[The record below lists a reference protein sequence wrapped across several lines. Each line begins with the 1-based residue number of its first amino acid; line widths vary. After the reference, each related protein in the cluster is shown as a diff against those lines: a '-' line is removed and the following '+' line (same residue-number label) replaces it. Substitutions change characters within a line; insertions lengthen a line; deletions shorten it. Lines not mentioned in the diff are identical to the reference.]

1 MAGRIVNVLRS
12 APALLLAPESYL
24 RAVFVLTGAA
34 LALAL
39 GIADFTILSLVATAG
54 TPAWATALAGV
65 VLVGGPLLVG
75 LVPAVRQVEGAAV
88 QSLLAAGFPDGPPGA
103 AADWPQRRRT
113 LGWFLSHVFTG
124 VLVVAAVLGLIAL
137 AGNWWTI
144 PAAAATVLGT
154 LLAGRFLA
162 WLGPRVDGI
171 AATRQLGQFDS
182 GGPAVIVVTTFEN
195 DDYVYDALQAG
206 ARGFLLK
213 RSTAEDFINAIRTV
227 HEGESLLF
235 PAAVRRLATRHGGPG
250 GRGLAEANLTD
261 REAEVLRL
269 IAQGRSNAEIA
280 AELFLGVETVK
291 THVRNVL
298 AKLGARD
305 RVQAVI
311 TAFESGF
318 IR

>member
-1 MAGRIVNVLRS
+1 M
-12 APALLLAPESYL
+12 LLADDEPLVRSGL
-24 RAVFVLTGAA
+24 RAILESEPDLTVVGE
-34 LALAL
+34 
-39 GIADFTILSLVATAG
+39 AD
-54 TPAWATALAGV
+54 
-65 VLVGGPLLVG
+65 
-75 LVPAVRQVEGAAV
+75 
-88 QSLLAAGFPDGPPGA
+88 DGA
-103 AADWPQRRRT
+103 AAVIAQARRT
-113 LGWFLSHVFTG
+113 RPDI
-124 VLVVAAVLGLIAL
+124 VLMDV
-137 AGNWWTI
+137 
-144 PAAAATVLGT
+144 
-154 LLAGRFLA
+154 RM
-162 WLGPRVDGI
+162 PRVDGI
-171 AATRQLGQFDS
+171 AATRQLGQFDG

-227 HEGESLLF
+227 HDGRV
-235 PAAVRRLATRHGGPG
+235 PALPGRRPPARHPPRRAG

-311 TAFESGF
+311 TAYESGF